1 MLSLPMDCDLHAALN
16 NHQPAYICAQAVC
29 PQPTALTL
37 SPGVALANPLAK
49 RPTTYQD
56 LPHEVIARIGH
67 YVPVQDVMSFSA
79 VDRRTYHAMRM
90 RRLVYSYWQRANQA
104 VSLESIKQLLDE
116 MGDTLADPAQHAEP
130 LDALRRR
137 LRALPKAGR
146 VDVFKRL
153 YAAAQRIPQD
163 GVQIQKAM
171 LLTHYDYD
179 EHEWMELFDF
189 AHSLAE
195 QRGPRQDNVWLELTL
210 GLWSFSIDTPETP
223 QFAQRYHALLA
234 RLPSLHVAEQA
245 QMIPLLSRFLKHF
258 NKANP
263 RIPELYSTLCERARR
278 LPILYQGASVGVLAD
293 SVWLLP
299 KVEQPVRYAQMR
311 NWALSLPNESL
322 GIALRYLL
330 EGLYKL
336 SSEQQAQEFA
346 LLERR
351 LAHVPAGQR
360 THAAIGLLK
369 CVSIIDDTQA
379 KRVWRQ
385 GLNLLNG
392 GSEAAL
398 WDVLSELRDDGVLFD
413 LEDHQWEI
421 AMDEITHFMEA
432 NLFSEPARARIQN
445 SAPWLRSMY
454 D

>member
-1 MLSLPMDCDLHAALN
+1 MEFDLNTALN
-16 NHQPAYICAQAVC
+16 DSSAYVC
-29 PQPTALTL
+29 TLASVPSPTAPSPSPQPPRA
-37 SPGVALANPLAK
+37 SWANPRFK
-49 RPTTYQD
+49 QPTTYQD
-56 LPHEVIARIGH
+56 LPTEVIARIGD
-67 YVPVQDVMSFSA
+67 YLPVQDVIPFST
-79 VDRRTYHAMRM
+79 VNRRTYHAMQT
-90 RRLVYSYWQRANQA
+90 RRLVHRYWQRAQQA
-104 VSLESIKQLLDE
+104 VSRESVNQLLNE
-116 MGDTLADPAQHAEP
+116 MDGTLANPAQHAEP

-179 EHEWMELFDF
+179 EHEWIELFDF
-189 AHSLAE
+189 AHALAE

-210 GLWSFSIDTPETP
+210 GLWSFSVDTPETP

-263 RIPELYSTLCERARR
+263 RIPELYSILCERARR
-278 LPILYQGASVGVLAD
+278 LPTLYQGASVGVLAD

-322 GIALRYLL
+322 GITLRYLF

-336 SSEQQAQEFA
+336 PSEQQAQEFA
-346 LLERR
+346 LLKRR
-351 LAHVPAGQR
+351 LAHMPAGQR

-369 CVSIIDDTQA
+369 RVSIINDTQA

-392 GSEAAL
+392 AGEAAL

-413 LEDHQWEI
+413 LEDPQWEI

-432 NLFSEPARARIQN
+432 NQFSEPARARIQN
-445 SAPWLRSMY
+445 SALWLRTMY